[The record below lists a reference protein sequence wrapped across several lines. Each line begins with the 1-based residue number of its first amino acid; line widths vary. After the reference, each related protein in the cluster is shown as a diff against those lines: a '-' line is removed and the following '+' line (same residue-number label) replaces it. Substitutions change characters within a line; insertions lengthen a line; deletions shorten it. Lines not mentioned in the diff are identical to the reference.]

1 MFHCH
6 YSQLP
11 LVEMLLNVN
20 ESPLRLF
27 EMIMH
32 KKNFTFNDEHKS
44 AELSYVIKFLSSR
57 LSHFDVLPCSLLPL
71 SDPMTDREFCLNLV
85 EWSLS

>member
-1 MFHCH
+1 
-6 YSQLP
+6 
-11 LVEMLLNVN
+11 MLLNVN

-32 KKNFTFNDEHKS
+32 KKNFTFNDEHK
-44 AELSYVIKFLSSR
+44 LNYVIKFLSSR
-57 LSHFDVLPCSLLPL
+57 LSRFDVLPCSLLPL